1 LMLKF
6 ALGSVKKADVI
17 SELESL
23 TATWRGDETEIEA
36 LSYLAQ
42 FYTEEA
48 RYRDAFNVMRMAI
61 VANPN
66 SDMTRRIQD
75 RAAQTFDALFLVGKG
90 DSIPAIEA
98 LSMFYD
104 FRDLVPIGRRGDEM
118 IRRLADR
125 LVSVDLLDQAAE
137 LLQHQVD
144 NRLQGAARAQVATK
158 LAVVYLLNHKPELAQ
173 AVLRAT
179 RTADLS
185 NELRNQRL
193 LIEARALSDIGRHDL
208 ALEIVGNLE
217 SREAIRVRSD
227 ILWAARRWQR
237 SAEQIELLYGDRWK
251 AFEPLSDVERIDI
264 LRAGIGFALGN
275 DAIGISRLKEKYAAK
290 MAEGPDRRPFE
301 VITGGYGTSSAEFR
315 DVVRTV
321 ASVDTLENFLRD
333 MRTRFPEMSAAPP
346 SEALQPVAGEQTPP
360 AKPAAAGPPPA

>member
-1 LMLKF
+1 MQGDALAF
-6 ALGSVKKADVI
+6 AVRRPINESTGCVGAIGVDALCAWQRQKADVI
-17 SELESL
+17 SESSVDRDGADELKSVL
-23 TATWRGDETEIEA
+23 CHIWR
-36 LSYLAQ
+36 S
-42 FYTEEA
+42 FTEEL
-48 RYRDAFNVMRMAI
+48 RYRDAFNAMRMAI

-66 SDMTRRIQD
+66 SDMTRRIQIV
-75 RAAQTFDALFLVGKG
+75 RPKPSTRCFSSAVIQFWASKCGACFTTSRFGKH
-90 DSIPAIEA
+90 
-98 LSMFYD
+98 
-104 FRDLVPIGRRGDEM
+104 RRRGMM

-158 LAVVYLLNHKPELAQ
+158 LAVVYLLNHKPDLAQ

-185 NELRNQRL
+185 NEMRNQRL

-217 SREAIRVRSD
+217 SREAVRVRSD

-251 AFEPLSDVERIDI
+251 AFEQLSDVERIDI

-275 DAIGISRLKEKYAAK
+275 DAIGISRLKENMRQRWRGA
-290 MAEGPDRRPFE
+290 G
-301 VITGGYGTSSAEFR
+301 S
-315 DVVRTV
+315 
-321 ASVDTLENFLRD
+321 ASVRGDYWRI
-333 MRTRFPEMSAAPP
+333 RHQQR
-346 SEALQPVAGEQTPP
+346 
-360 AKPAAAGPPPA
+360 